1 MKTVPHLFAAMTA
14 LLEDLHGLAVEG
26 QGRESNPNVY
36 VVLVSN
42 LRAGL
47 MDLDRLLLTVS
58 STLEADA
65 NGQRS

>member
-1 MKTVPHLFAAMTA
+1 MKSVPQLFAALTA
-14 LLEDLHGLAVEG
+14 LLEDLHSLAVEG
-26 QGRESNPNVY
+26 QGREIDHNLH

-58 STLEADA
+58 SALEADA